1 MRDALETEDYEQ
13 LGRIIHKA
21 APLWGMIR
29 INVSLREL
37 EELAS
42 FSPEKWSRELDGR
55 IKKLI
60 KAVEQAVKK
69 AKGLK

>member
-1 MRDALETEDYEQ
+1 
-13 LGRIIHKA
+13 
-21 APLWGMIR
+21 MIR